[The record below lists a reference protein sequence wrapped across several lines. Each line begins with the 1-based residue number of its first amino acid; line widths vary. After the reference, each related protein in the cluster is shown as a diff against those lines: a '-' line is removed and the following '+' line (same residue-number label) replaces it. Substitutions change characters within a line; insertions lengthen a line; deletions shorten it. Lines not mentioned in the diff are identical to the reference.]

1 MKSKHAMIA
10 VTVVIFALVALNF
23 AIAGAASNIAVSTQT
38 SGVVLKNRGDSFTV
52 SVTFQNTGSSDGSWT
67 VNVVFEGASWSWKGT
82 AKPLTLNANEK
93 STLVW
98 TGAVPS
104 NAAVNSIARLVVY
117 YDDGYK
123 ALDWWVQVVPNSMLS
138 IQSSSVQ

>member
-1 MKSKHAMIA
+1 MKSKYAMIV
-10 VTVVIFALVALNF
+10 VTVALIAVVALNF
-23 AIAGAASNIAVSTQT
+23 AAAGAASNIAVSTQNT
-38 SGVVLKNRGDSFTV
+38 GVVLKNRGDTFTV

-67 VNVVFEGASWSWKGT
+67 VNVVFEGSAWTWKGT
-82 AKPLTLNANEK
+82 AKSLTLGANEK

-98 TGAVPS
+98 TGAVPT

-123 ALDWWVQVVPNSMLS
+123 ALDWWIQVVPNAVLS